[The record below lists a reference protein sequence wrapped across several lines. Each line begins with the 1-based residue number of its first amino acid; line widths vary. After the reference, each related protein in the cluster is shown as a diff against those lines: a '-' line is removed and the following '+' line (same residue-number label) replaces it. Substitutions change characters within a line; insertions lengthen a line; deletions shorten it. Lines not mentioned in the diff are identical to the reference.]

1 MILVTRE
8 FTKYLAYGGSYQ
20 KTEFKFFADDDI
32 KGIQD
37 YVDTHNG
44 TLSFKKL

>member
-1 MILVTRE
+1 MIIVTRK
-8 FTKYLAYGGSYQ
+8 FTAHPATGGSY
-20 KTEFKFFADDDI
+20 KDTEFKFFADDDI

-44 TLSFKKL
+44 EFSFKKL